1 MLAFLLPLHPPPQF
15 TVQTYTQVLTPPELL
30 PLGGYTER
38 GDHIGEPGGQEL
50 FARTLIISLR
60 ANKVAFVSFEGLTV
74 PESLHYEVQ
83 RRLPDIP
90 VFLVATHTHS
100 APDTQMLNERMKF
113 RIPGI
118 APFKREWLDWY
129 ALRIAGGIAKAEQ
142 SKPIPTNLNISNWS
156 TNLARSRRP
165 KSSVSNTLHI
175 IQDQNNQPL
184 ITIFGAHATCLEA
197 DNRKA
202 NGDWP
207 GEYMR
212 RTYALVFPGAIGNAS
227 PNFDQAQGQRKAE
240 GIAMA
245 LLKFVSGGSKISE
258 NLVFA
263 TEPIKLDPT
272 KPHPEFAKQNGVN
285 EALATI
291 AVSRFA
297 PPKANVTV
305 ALIGSVAIVGIPG
318 EPTHDIERTIK
329 AQAEQAGFQAVVVSH
344 CNGWIGYILSPEDYD
359 RGGYEATLSFNG
371 RETGLRVIEAAT
383 RLFKKLSRSA
393 TNAYS
398 AQR

>member
-1 MLAFLLPLHPPPQF
+1 MLAFLFPLLAPPQF
-15 TVQTYTQVLTPPELL
+15 NIQTYTQALTPPELL

-38 GDHIGEPGGQEL
+38 GDHIADPGGQEL
-50 FARTLIISLR
+50 FARTLIISLGTQ
-60 ANKVAFVSFEGLTV
+60 KVAFVSFEGLTV

-83 RRLPDIP
+83 RRLPNTP

-142 SKPIPTNLNISNWS
+142 SKPIPTNLNISNWG

-165 KSSVSNTLHI
+165 KSSVSNILYVIHG
-175 IQDQNNQPL
+175 QNDQPL
-184 ITIFGAHATCLEA
+184 LTIFGAHATCLDA
-197 DNRKA
+197 DNRKT

-212 RTYALVFPGAIGNAS
+212 RTNALVFPGAIGNAS
-227 PNFDQAQGQRKAE
+227 PNFDQAQGQPKAE
-240 GIAMA
+240 GVATA
-245 LLKFVSGGSKISE
+245 LLKYVSGGSKISE
-258 NLVFA
+258 NLAFA
-263 TEPIKLDPT
+263 TEPIKLDPP

-297 PPKANVTV
+297 PPEAKITV
-305 ALIGSVAIVGIPG
+305 ALVGRVAIVGIPG
-318 EPTHDIERTIK
+318 EPTNDIERIIR
-329 AQAEQAGFQAVVVSH
+329 ARAEQAGFQGVVVSH

-383 RLFKKLSRSA
+383 RLFKKLSKSA

-398 AQR
+398 VQK